1 VVSAA
6 SSRSK
11 MMAGEGRAHRER
23 KRKRRQGCQRL
34 GRSRAPWEENAHAR
48 RQAGQQP
55 AGREAKY
62 TPSSRALCVLDDPP
76 KRSERR
82 ESVRFP
88 GQAARS
94 PNSGRRPR
102 GESRGSVAGNRRGAG
117 ARKFRSGGRSRSD
130 TSRVLSAGR
139 SQGLVA
145 MKHGRALARRK
156 SEARSDAGHGWRE
169 GETVCGCA
177 QTIKSRRAVGLW
189 VSARRFSRRRK
200 ALSGFAHL
208 ALTGGVT

>member
-1 VVSAA
+1 VRASCSGRCVSGDEPARR
-6 SSRSK
+6 SRDRGRRSTGSYEGSPPMEGIPDHHEPSAFTSRRSRWSRRLLHAPK

-23 KRKRRQGCQRL
+23 KKERRQGCQRL

-94 PNSGRRPR
+94 PNSERRPR

-117 ARKFRSGGRSRSD
+117 ARRFV
-130 TSRVLSAGR
+130 RVAEVDR
-139 SQGLVA
+139 
-145 MKHGRALARRK
+145 
-156 SEARSDAGHGWRE
+156 
-169 GETVCGCA
+169 T
-177 QTIKSRRAVGLW
+177 RRASCPPGDRK
-189 VSARRFSRRRK
+189 VSWR
-200 ALSGFAHL
+200 
-208 ALTGGVT
+208 